1 MPPFSSRD
9 TDMNYLTSKKFS
21 FSSDS
26 LPPDTFGVVK
36 FAGTEGISQCYTFEI
51 TLVSDKLDLDLQGV
65 IENPAKITFHRDEGD
80 DVSYHGI
87 LLSFEQLHEVNKLAF
102 YRAHL
107 VPRLTWLSFTQHNQ
121 VFLDKSVPEIIEA
134 CLKDGGLSGADFE
147 MRLQGS
153 YDPIEYV
160 CQYSESHLNFVSR
173 WAEREGIYYFFE
185 QSDAGEKVV
194 FTDTQISH
202 TALPQGDTITYS
214 PPSGLEAS
222 HEREIVS
229 SFHCRMNLTPA
240 SVLLKDYNYRKP
252 SLDVSGSADVDAKG
266 RGQVYSYGD
275 HIKTPEDGNRIAK
288 IMAEGL
294 LCRKEVFHGDGSVP
308 YMMPGYTFTLKD
320 HYRGNFNQSYLVTDV
335 SHEGNQTGYLISGI
349 TTGTEDRGVF
359 YRNGFSSIVSTVQF
373 RPEHTAVRPRI
384 SGTLTA
390 KIDAAGSGQYAEL
403 DTQGRYKVILPFD
416 ISGNKNGKASAWV
429 RMAQPYA
436 GSGHGMHFPL
446 HKDTEVLLTFID
458 GDPDRPIIAAAVPNP
473 ETQSPV
479 NVNNQTMSAITTA
492 GGNKIHMEDKAGTER
507 ILMHSPNTNS
517 FIRIGAPN
525 DPSISD
531 DDDENWFTVEMEGIK
546 EATKGGLEVKAG
558 LMNELVIG
566 ESTSTVAGF
575 RMWFTFMWVITGVFG
590 GKWDFQWPEKL
601 AFKNFKHEVGAE
613 EIKDHVETTLAQA
626 FNTRFTGM
634 ENRISLQLQQDAG
647 LRLDAIEQDLQ
658 TATRDLRQHVS
669 DVEAAERYNRA
680 IGDEINTVGGYV
692 HAADERLTSV
702 GAEMRQAGAAAKSV
716 ARRTATAGVAIG
728 TTGAKVKRA
737 GQLTQEAGALLIQ

>member
-1 MPPFSSRD
+1 
-9 TDMNYLTSKKFS
+9 
-21 FSSDS
+21 
-26 LPPDTFGVVK
+26 
-36 FAGTEGISQCYTFEI
+36 
-51 TLVSDKLDLDLQGV
+51 
-65 IENPAKITFHRDEGD
+65 
-80 DVSYHGI
+80 
-87 LLSFEQLHEVNKLAF
+87 
-102 YRAHL
+102 
-107 VPRLTWLSFTQHNQ
+107 
-121 VFLDKSVPEIIEA
+121 
-134 CLKDGGLSGADFE
+134 
-147 MRLQGS
+147 
-153 YDPIEYV
+153 
-160 CQYSESHLNFVSR
+160 
-173 WAEREGIYYFFE
+173 
-185 QSDAGEKVV
+185 
-194 FTDTQISH
+194 
-202 TALPQGDTITYS
+202 
-214 PPSGLEAS
+214 
-222 HEREIVS
+222 
-229 SFHCRMNLTPA
+229 
-240 SVLLKDYNYRKP
+240 
-252 SLDVSGSADVDAKG
+252 
-266 RGQVYSYGD
+266 
-275 HIKTPEDGNRIAK
+275 
-288 IMAEGL
+288 
-294 LCRKEVFHGDGSVP
+294 
-308 YMMPGYTFTLKD
+308 
-320 HYRGNFNQSYLVTDV
+320 
-335 SHEGNQTGYLISGI
+335 
-349 TTGTEDRGVF
+349 
-359 YRNGFSSIVSTVQF
+359 
-373 RPEHTAVRPRI
+373 
-384 SGTLTA
+384 
-390 KIDAAGSGQYAEL
+390 
-403 DTQGRYKVILPFD
+403 
-416 ISGNKNGKASAWV
+416 
-429 RMAQPYA
+429 
-436 GSGHGMHFPL
+436 
-446 HKDTEVLLTFID
+446 
-458 GDPDRPIIAAAVPNP
+458 
-473 ETQSPV
+473 
-479 NVNNQTMSAITTA
+479 MSAITTA